1 MVFKLAPSRL
11 KPVPLTAVA
20 VTSTVGPALAGK
32 PLICS
37 KTTKKT
43 APKRGSFLMPA
54 WQLNPAQQHQYQQ
67 DHQNRTDDAR
77 RTVAPASGVRE
88 YRKSADQQQD
98 KDDDQNCADAHDE
111 FLLVFLEDG
120 YAAQDVASKA
130 NHCAA

>member
-1 MVFKLAPSRL
+1 VLFKSNSPKAKQSAPRQ
-11 KPVPLTAVA
+11 
-20 VTSTVGPALAGK
+20 
-32 PLICS
+32 IRS
-37 KTTKKT
+37 KKTQKKT
-43 APKRGSFLMPA
+43 APKRGSFLMQA

-67 DHQNRTDDAR
+67 DHQDRTDDAR

-88 YRKSADQQQD
+88 YRKSTDQQQD

-120 YAAQDVASKA
+120 YAVQEVAITA